1 MTRAAVLRGP
11 TFEVAARPPHP
22 ALGAF
27 VRRLVGFAEHA
38 PAPIRRLEMPASSVA
53 LIVGFEG
60 DGWAIEQG
68 GTARGRHAAFA
79 AGLHGTAAV
88 TEQHGRVAGVQADLT
103 PEGAHRLLAVSM
115 AELAGTVAPLND
127 AAGGDPATRAL
138 AEQLG
143 AAADWDARLDLTEAW
158 LARRLDRTP
167 AGGAPHVAHAVR
179 RLRETGGTVPVG
191 VLCEEIGWSRRHL
204 AKRFREHTGVTPKA
218 MGRLVRFE
226 RAVAALAG
234 EDRPDLARVALDCGY
249 ADQAHFTREFHGF
262 AGLPPGAYVRH
273 RADPAAGISGAIA
286 EVTSVQDPSSAAA

>member
-27 VRRLVGFAEHA
+27 VRRLVGFAEEA
-38 PAPIRRLEMPASSVA
+38 AAPIRRLEMPASSVA

-68 GTARGRHAAFA
+68 GAARGRHAAFA

-88 TEQHGRVAGVQADLT
+88 TEQRGRVAGVQADLT

-115 AELAGTVAPLND
+115 AELAGTVAPLDD
-127 AAGGDPATRAL
+127 AAGDDPATRAL
-138 AEQLG
+138 AERL
-143 AAADWDARLDLTEAW
+143 AAAPDWDARLDAMEAW

-179 RLRETGGTVPVG
+179 RLRETGGSVPVG

-204 AKRFREHTGVTPKA
+204 AVRFREHTGVTPKA
-218 MGRLVRFE
+218 MARLVRFE
-226 RAVAALAG
+226 RAVAALTHG
-234 EDRPDLARVALDCGY
+234 DPDLARVALDCGY
-249 ADQAHFTREFHGF
+249 ADQAHFSREFREF

-273 RADPAAGISGAIA
+273 RADPAAGMSGAIA
-286 EVTSVQDPSSAAA
+286 EVTSVQDPASAAA